1 MSRRGAR
8 RTVLNL
14 LVTVIFRS
22 VFCGEETKL
31 VIAISGLKTSLPCN
45 ITPKIDDD
53 SPALVLWY
61 KDKSPTPIYTLDA
74 RKIPFDQARH
84 SSVDHLSSRAHVLMT
99 TNPPGSL
106 ELDPVRES
114 DEGAYRCRVDFK
126 KERTR
131 YTDSKLKVIVP
142 PEKPVIN
149 NEKGQVLRSLIG
161 PYNERDRL
169 VLRCEAEGGN
179 PSPSLTWWRESVLL
193 DDTYVH
199 VTNERKVVNE
209 LSINSLQRHDLM
221 AALSCQAKN
230 NNISKPLTT
239 TVTVDMNFRPL
250 VVEVQ
255 TEDQIFSAG
264 RSTQI
269 VCKAVGSRPAAVIT
283 WWSGETRLKNT
294 KASVSVDGNVTTS
307 YLAFCPSSED
317 DGKTIICRAENP
329 FIADSAVQEEK
340 ILTVYYVPKVN
351 VNIPRHL
358 TDAVVKRGH
367 DIFFECHAIANP
379 PVSEIGWMFEG
390 RELHTNKS
398 EGIIVTNHSLV
409 LQGVTRNKKGLYT
422 CVATNVE
429 GKGESEPVL
438 LRIQFP
444 PVCKSKQKVYG
455 AVLDEPVTIYCDVDA
470 EPPEVKF
477 RWSFNG
483 SKDAEDTLT
492 FESNLTSSL
501 ATYIPKQQHQYVVL
515 LCWAENEVGPQKDPC
530 VYKIIPSD
538 VPKKPLS
545 CTVNNRT
552 TGTLEVACP
561 EGYSGRFK
569 QQFIFEVYNT
579 ALKKLEKNVTS
590 FDPFFTAHDLPP
602 GTLFLISVYSF
613 DQKGKTDNW
622 TTEVSTLLNSNQY
635 ISVPETYWF
644 ETLKPVLV
652 YFFAITGGL
661 IIMIQI
667 IVLGVKLR
675 KRQNN
680 KRKSAAANNGEE
692 NREESITFKNSG
704 ECYTPPSMLEDERCP
719 DLIPE
724 IRSTLEG
731 ESCIFSDT
739 LRKSCIPKDA
749 TQVRCISMSD
759 SRGSGQINFI
769 YPSTLP
775 SLEER
780 KRPSLDSCALQ
791 IATCTVH
798 GLSQESELGVK
809 VLPSSPFLR
818 RVIQGEVTELA
829 ISEERN
835 TEV

>member
-1 MSRRGAR
+1 MAR
-8 RTVLNL
+8 RDARGTLLTL
-14 LVTVIFRS
+14 LVAVIFRS

-31 VIAISGLKTSLPCN
+31 VIGISMLKTSLPCN
-45 ITPKIDDD
+45 ITPKFDDD
-53 SPALVLWY
+53 SPALILWY

-74 RKIPFDQARH
+74 RKIPFDQAKH
-84 SSVDHLSSRAHVLMT
+84 SSVDHLSSRARVLMT
-99 TNPPGSL
+99 TNPLGSL

-114 DEGAYRCRVDFK
+114 DEGVYRCRVDFK

-142 PEKPVIN
+142 PEKPVIS

-161 PYNERDRL
+161 PYNERDSL
-169 VLRCEAEGGN
+169 FLRCEAKGGS
-179 PSPSLTWWRESVLL
+179 PSPSVTWWRESVLL
-193 DDTYVH
+193 DDTYVSI
-199 VTNERKVVNE
+199 TSERKVVNE
-209 LSINSLQRHDLM
+209 LNISSLQRHDLM

-230 NNISKPLTT
+230 NNISEPLTT

-250 VVEVQ
+250 AVEIQ
-255 TEDQIFSAG
+255 TEDQIFRAG
-264 RSTQI
+264 QSTQL
-269 VCKAVGSRPAAVIT
+269 VCRAIGSRPAAVIS

-294 KASVSVDGNVTTS
+294 KSSVSVDGNVTTS
-307 YLAFCPSSED
+307 YLTFYPSSED
-317 DGKTIICRAENP
+317 DGKTITCCAENP
-329 FIADSAVQEEK
+329 FIADSAVKEEK
-340 ILTVYYVPKVN
+340 LLTVYYVPKVN
-351 VNIPRHL
+351 VSIPRHL

-367 DIFFECHAIANP
+367 DIFFECHTIANP

-398 EGIIVTNHSLV
+398 EGVIVTNHSLV
-409 LQGVTRNKKGLYT
+409 LQGVTRKKKGFYT
-422 CVATNVE
+422 CVATNLI
-429 GKGESEPVL
+429 GRGE
-438 LRIQFP
+438 IP
-444 PVCKSKQKVYG
+444 PVCKSKQKIYG
-455 AVLDEPVTIYCDVDA
+455 AIQNEPVTIYCDVNA

-483 SKDAEDTLT
+483 SKDAEDTLN

-501 ATYIPKQQHQYVVL
+501 ATYIPKQQPQYFVL

-561 EGYSGRFK
+561 DGYSGRFK

-590 FDPFFTAHDLPP
+590 FDPFFTAQDLPP
-602 GTLFLISVYSF
+602 GTLFVISVYSF

-622 TTEVSTLLNSNQY
+622 TTEVSTLLTSNQY

-644 ETLKPVLV
+644 GALKPVLV
-652 YFFAITGGL
+652 YFCAITGGL
-661 IIMIQI
+661 ILMIQI

-675 KRQNN
+675 KRQIN
-680 KRKSAAANNGEE
+680 KRKSAANNGDE
-692 NREESITFKNSG
+692 NREESITLKNIG

-719 DLIPE
+719 DLIQE
-724 IRSTLEG
+724 MRCALEG
-731 ESCIFSDT
+731 DSCIFSDT
-739 LRKSCIPKDA
+739 VKKSCIPKDT
-749 TQVRCISMSD
+749 TQLRCISLND

-769 YPSTLP
+769 YSSTLP

-798 GLSQESELGVK
+798 GRSQENELRVK
-809 VLPSSPFLR
+809 VRPSSPFIR
-818 RVIQGEVTELA
+818 GMVPGEVTELA
-829 ISEERN
+829 ITEDRN